1 MPPPSSVMQQYL
13 DAKRQ
18 AGDALLLFRL
28 GDFYE
33 LFYEDAQIASRLLN
47 IAVTSREIRR
57 FLLAVASHRFEQ
69 IARDMRGYAAKRDAL
84 RRDLIS
90 ADEEDAYLR
99 ALIHLGSAKEYSAP

>member
-33 LFYEDAQIASRLLN
+33 LFYEDAQAASRLLN
-47 IAVTSREIRR
+47 IAVTSRDKGPDAVPMAGFPHHALDVHLRKLIEAGVRVAVCEQMEDASQAKGVIRR
-57 FLLAVASHRFEQ
+57 EICRV
-69 IARDMRGYAAKRDAL
+69 
-84 RRDLIS
+84 
-90 ADEEDAYLR
+90 
-99 ALIHLGSAKEYSAP
+99 